1 MNLSECNTQ
10 WGEEFLNNNNC
21 VAQHHEETDLMSQEL
36 MELELPRLDHLPQ
49 EATIVPDDFL
59 HDFDC
64 DLFSEINQSL
74 EEADGW
80 DWSAR
85 SLLEQP
91 PSQGGTKRRVGRP
104 AKTGQLVVT
113 ELPPAGKV
121 TGAALQRARYRR
133 MRDLNNIASQKCRLR
148 K

>member
-1 MNLSECNTQ
+1 MNLSECSTQ
-10 WGEEFLNNNNC
+10 WGEEFFNNNNC
-21 VAQHHEETDLMSQEL
+21 VAHEETDLMSQEL
-36 MELELPRLDHLPQ
+36 LELDLPRLDHLPQ
-49 EATIVPDDFL
+49 DAAIVPDDFL
-59 HDFDC
+59 QDFNC

-74 EEADGW
+74 EEKDGW
-80 DWSAR
+80 AWSAQ

-104 AKTGQLVVT
+104 AKTGQVVVT

-121 TGAALQRARYRR
+121 TGAALMRARYRR